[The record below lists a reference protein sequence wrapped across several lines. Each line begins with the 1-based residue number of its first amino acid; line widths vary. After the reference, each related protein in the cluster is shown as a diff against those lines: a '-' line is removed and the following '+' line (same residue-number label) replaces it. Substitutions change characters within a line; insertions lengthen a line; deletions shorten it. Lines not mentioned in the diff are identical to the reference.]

1 MSFIKL
7 PAKKPRKKLK
17 LHINSRK
24 VLRVVVILAVLA
36 VLIGGT
42 AAAWPWLK
50 SKGVVPVADNERR
63 DNLHASRD
71 QQEYS
76 ELRVKELKD
85 SEASLEDAEPAAV
98 YSHYF
103 DLATHLTAAQ
113 RYDEAEQAFLA
124 AERTGYLK
132 TNPAAAE
139 GYYIDL
145 GGMFEAQGDKVKAR
159 TQYQKARVVVEAS
172 DADADTKRLKLQEI
186 DELIKRT
193 ENWL

>member
-1 MSFIKL
+1 M
-7 PAKKPRKKLK
+7 
-17 LHINSRK
+17 
-24 VLRVVVILAVLA
+24 VLAVLA
-36 VLIGGT
+36 VVIAGT
-42 AAAWPWLK
+42 TAAWPWLK
-50 SKGVVPVADNERR
+50 SKGIVPVADNQRR

-71 QQEYS
+71 QVKYS
-76 ELRVKELKD
+76 ELRVKELKNL
-85 SEASLEDAEPAAV
+85 EASLDGAEPAAK

-139 GYYIDL
+139 GYYVDL
-145 GGMFEAQGDKVKAR
+145 GGMFEARGDKAQAR
-159 TQYQKARVVVEAS
+159 TQYQKARTVVEAS
-172 DADADTKRLKLQEI
+172 DADANTKRLKLQEI

-193 ENWL
+193 EG